1 MTFRLYCIALITLS
15 MCQSIRAHK
24 GSDPLGHWI
33 GQPENVQ
40 DGQWRARI
48 GPNGKLNI
56 PPRFVKD
63 PAGTALVFEGKQAQ
77 CMLAENYATTRES
90 LPTEAMTVSA
100 CSECRYPAPMGRHH
114 WHHSG

>member
-24 GSDPLGHWI
+24 GPDPLGHWI

-100 CSECRYPAPMGRHH
+100 WVSVDTPPMGRHH
-114 WHHSG
+114 WHNSG